1 MKSQIERNR
10 VLYAVLICLV
20 IGLGLLWRSPLIP
33 LPRDL
38 AKYGGDSLWALCVF
52 LAFGFV
58 FSRTSTTRLAFMAVC
73 FAWSIEFSQLYHADW
88 IEGMRA
94 TLPGRLILGNTYNT
108 PDLLAYLFGIAFGA
122 VLERVHRRSRLR
134 STTNEHE

>member
-1 MKSQIERNR
+1 MKSPIERNR
-10 VLYAVLICLV
+10 VLYAVLIGLV

-33 LPRDL
+33 LPRGV

-58 FSRTSTTRLAFMAVC
+58 FPRTSTARVAFMAVC
-73 FAWSIEFSQLYHADW
+73 VAWSIEFSQLSHADW
-88 IEGMRA
+88 IEKIRA

-122 VLERVHRRSRLR
+122 VLECVRLRTKLR
-134 STTNEHE
+134 STTNEPE